1 MKKMLAMSVAFM
13 AFAGAVYDA
22 AGQDRQMRGGPGG
35 PGAGGGGGGPAQ
47 MLQRADDNRDGTV
60 SFEEFAAV
68 MGNGVGDSDL
78 NGDGR
83 ITTEEIV
90 RNIVE
95 TRIRPMADQM
105 VQRFDQNGDGVLTKR
120 EVDTQQKQMFAR
132 MDRDGN
138 GKIEGAEMQPRG
150 GGGQGRPAR

>member
-22 AGQDRQMRGGPGG
+22 AGQDRPMRGA
-35 PGAGGGGGGPAQ
+35 AGGGGGPGQ
-47 MLQRADDNRDGTV
+47 MLQRADESGDGTV
-60 SFEEFAAV
+60 SFEEFSAV
-68 MGNGVGDSDL
+68 MGGGVADADL

-90 RNIVE
+90 RNIVQS
-95 TRIRPMADQM
+95 RVQPMADNM
-105 VQRFDQNGDGVLTKR
+105 VRRFDKNGDGVLTKR
-120 EVDTQQKQMFAR
+120 EVESQQKQMFSR

-150 GGGQGRPAR
+150 QRQR